1 MIPLL
6 ALGVPAIVLI
16 QSVRALGWRSGMLT
30 GGVLASLTGLT
41 SAWLLMPPEIGEP
54 GSLARVPY
62 VTSQTCLKC
71 HPHHYETWH
80 RSFHRTMT
88 QEATPESVRGD
99 FNDRVLMVR
108 GIPTTMTREGKRF
121 FMETAD
127 PTWARRM
134 ADTGKPPEEW
144 GPAQL
149 RRFEVV
155 RLVGSH
161 WFQECM
167 YRDEAGRYW
176 RLPVSYHIAGQRW
189 VHTNGAFL
197 APDTNDFWEKSTIWN
212 ESCVYCHNTKPSKRP
227 TGWTMLKGRRTPS
240 GYDTQV
246 AELGIACEA
255 CHGPGELHVQVN
267 SDPRRRF
274 TLQRTGQPDP
284 TIINP
289 ARLSPQRSSEICGH
303 CHASTVPRASA
314 WDDQHTD
321 PYTPG
326 DDLERFLF
334 VFWSEAEQRQLYAE
348 QFRRV
353 PPPPPEPLDGRF
365 WPDGTPLTTAVEFQ
379 GMAMSA
385 CYQNGQGQ
393 MSCLTCHLLHAE
405 DPNFQLGK
413 QMAGNEACLQ
423 CHAEYRNRI
432 EAHTHHRA
440 DSPGSLCYNCHMPYQ
455 AYSLLA
461 VHRTH
466 RIHSPLLK
474 DSLGT
479 GKPHA
484 CNLCHLDK
492 TLAWTQDHLVRWYG
506 HQPVELNE
514 EQTTV
519 AASVLHLLQ
528 NDARSRVV
536 TVGAFGW
543 EAAHQTA
550 GTAWMPP
557 VLLDVMTRDRFPA
570 VRYLAERALRLLHA
584 NLTDEYDYMASPEQR
599 AVQVEVLRSKLAP
612 LPPFDP
618 ERFPTIPL
626 ADGTSLDL
634 ARLVELLRRRTDPD
648 VSIHE

>member
-1 MIPLL
+1 MAPLL
-6 ALGVPAIVLI
+6 ALVVLAAVWF
-16 QSVRALGWRSGMLT
+16 QCVRALGWRSGGLT
-30 GGVLASLTGLT
+30 GGILVAGLGMG
-41 SAWLLMPPEIGEP
+41 SAWLLTPRTVEAP

-62 VTSQTCLKC
+62 VTSASCYKC

-88 QEATPESVRGD
+88 QEATPQTVRGD
-99 FNDRVLMVR
+99 FNDRVLLIR
-108 GIPTTMTREGKRF
+108 GIPTRMTREGDRF

-127 PTWARRM
+127 PAWARRM
-134 ADTGKPPEEW
+134 AETGKPPEEW
-144 GPAQL
+144 GPAKL

-176 RLPVSYHIAGQRW
+176 RLPVSFHIAGGRW

-197 APDTNDFWEKSTIWN
+197 APDTNDFWEKTTIWN

-227 TGWTMLKGRRTPS
+227 TGWTMLKGQRTPS
-240 GYDTQV
+240 GYDTRV

-267 SDPRRRF
+267 SDPGRRF
-274 TLQRTGQPDP
+274 LLQRSGQADP

-289 ARLSPQRSSEICGH
+289 ARLSPQRASEVCAH

-365 WPDGTPLTTAVEFQ
+365 WPDGTPLTTAVEYQ
-379 GMAMSA
+379 GMALSR
-385 CYQNGQGQ
+385 CYEEGKGRL
-393 MSCLTCHLLHAE
+393 SCLTCHTLHAD

-413 QMAGNEACLQ
+413 EMATNEACLQ
-423 CHAEYRNRI
+423 CHAEYRDRI
-432 EAHTHHRA
+432 EAHTHHRT

-466 RIHSPLLK
+466 RIHSPFIK

-492 TLAWTQDHLVRWYG
+492 TLAWTQEHLVRWYG
-506 HQPVELNE
+506 HQPVKLDQDQE
-514 EQTTV
+514 TV

-528 NDARSRVV
+528 ADARSRAVC
-536 TVGAFGW
+536 VGAFRW
-543 EAAHQTA
+543 EPARQAS

-557 VLLDVMTRDRFPA
+557 VLLDVLARDRFPA
-570 VRYLAERALRLLHA
+570 VRYLAERALRSLHCD
-584 NLTDEYDYMASPEQR
+584 LTDGYDYMESPEQR
-599 AVQVEVLRSKLAP
+599 AAQVEVLRRKLAQ
-612 LPPFDP
+612 FSKADP
-618 ERFPTIPL
+618 KAFPTIPL
-626 ADGTSLDL
+626 ADAVTLDPS
-634 ARLVELLRRRTDPD
+634 RLDDLLRRRTDPD